1 MTEIQRTNIE
11 VCNQIIAQLIQDKP
25 FKIGDILRAKFD
37 TYHQGE
43 VEIIGRVREF
53 KGEMICC
60 NELCSES
67 PFFCLVHEAVKIDL
81 PEVVVKSLG
90 EVS

>member
-1 MTEIQRTNIE
+1 MIE
-11 VCNQIIAQLIQDKP
+11 KP
-25 FKIGDILRAKFD
+25 ILKIGNIIRAKF
-37 TYHQGE
+37 TPAFSEE

-60 NELCSES
+60 NELSSES
-67 PFFCLVHEAVKIDL
+67 PFFCFEHEVVKIDL
-81 PEVVVKSLG
+81 PEAVVKSLG

>member
-1 MTEIQRTNIE
+1 MGENFKVEIQ
-11 VCNQIIAQLIQDKP
+11 
-25 FKIGDILRAKFD
+25 FKAGDIIRAKFKPAFD
-37 TYHQGE
+37 DE

-60 NELCSES
+60 NELSSES
-67 PFFCLVHEAVKIDL
+67 PFFCFEHEAVKMGL
-81 PEVVVKSLG
+81 PEAVVKSLW